1 MGHKLDNV
9 IGLYV
14 HGVWDGH
21 LDAAIDKFVRAD
33 PAGSARVGLRFHK
46 AFDPLVT
53 RYDRRFVQPVRGF
66 EDGDKVVLHT
76 FQSFGYQ
83 TVEQVSIDIFDTDA
97 DDMITG
103 WWNATAPLAAVN
115 SLGHSQIDG
124 PTLVEDLGATEVNK
138 RVVADYLDGLT
149 AEPICPTEFAQHSSS
164 PRLATSSPASPSAA
178 TLRGPSAGR
187 QIAGC
192 GNFVA
197 VHGRRGPI
205 KGGRSVCDL
214 YRLDHG
220 HIVEHWDAIQ

>member
-1 MGHKLDNV
+1 MGYKLDNV

-33 PAGSARVGLRFHK
+33 PAGAARVGARFRE

-66 EDGDKVVLHT
+66 EDGNKVVLHT

-97 DDMITG
+97 ADMIVN
-103 WWNATAPLAAVN
+103 WWNATTPLASVN

-124 PTLVEDLGATEVNK
+124 PTIVEDLGATEINK
-138 RVVADYLDGLT
+138 RIVRDYLGGLG
-149 AEPICPTEFAQHSSS
+149 ADLVCQTEFAQHSSS
-164 PRLATSSPASPSAA
+164 APRSAA
-178 TLRGPSAGR
+178 PVDAYAAMSPIPATGR

-197 VHGRRGPI
+197 VHARRGPARA
-205 KGGRSVCDL
+205 GRSVCDL

-220 HIVEHWDAIQ
+220 HIVEHWDAVQ